1 MSDVA
6 TLILQPQTKPKSLA
20 KVNLLI
26 VVKFPS
32 DLASIVNVL
41 KKARVEFTYK
51 YVSEEMVN
59 SSVLKTYDAI
69 LYQYHRSVGVE
80 SPLEQ
85 LGWWYE
91 SKQKIPL
98 VLITETLG
106 DELAVECIQAGI
118 SGYVLSH
125 KLSKLP
131 DILHNCLL
139 NFDKKR
145 QQELNFE
152 CLSQEALQKLKQ
164 EKQQLDSESNDL
176 DKAEYISYLTHELR
190 APLTGILGF
199 SRVLIEQ
206 IFGSLNPKQLQYID
220 AIAESGEHLLE
231 LVNDFLDI
239 FKIDADREILYP
251 ETFPVEDV
259 CRASMSMLQEKA
271 REKGI
276 EFNLVIG
283 DRVDF
288 CCADR
293 RRLKQILVNLLSNAI
308 KFTEIGSVTLKV
320 SLQEQNIV
328 FSIIDT
334 GIGIAD
340 GDREKLFQPFQQI
353 KNNLPNK
360 YKGTGLGLA
369 LSLRLAKLHDGDI
382 IVVSELS
389 KGSCFS
395 LYLPVRT
402 E

>member
-26 VVKFPS
+26 VGKSHS

-69 LYQYHRSVGVE
+69 LYQYYRSLGVE

-139 NFDKKR
+139 NFDNKK

-152 CLSQEALQKLKQ
+152 SLSQKALQKLKQ
-164 EKQQLDSESNDL
+164 DKQQLDSESNDF

-308 KFTEIGSVTLKV
+308 KFTEVGSVTLKV

-353 KNNLPNK
+353 KNNLHNK

-369 LSLRLAKLHDGDI
+369 LSLRLARLHDGDI
-382 IVVSELS
+382 IVVSEIN

-395 LYLPVRT
+395 LYLPVRA